1 MHRIYYAH
9 AHFSDLDLD
18 ARWQW
23 VVKGKTFLTTKQA
36 TSIKFATTVDHF
48 FVCELDFENGYMA
61 WSTCFFWFSGGDSVQ
76 HMSRVDSCHVVH
88 GNHGGEWGDCHHW
101 VWAVCGLQGLCCL
114 AAVCWPILR
123 QSRGRQ
129 TKRWENNINEWTGL
143 EFANSHRVVWE
154 QEKMERAGCKVFS
167 GAPTIL
173 KGYGKVKWRRRRVT
187 DDVERFPS
195 KRNYYCLSR
204 RATINRKPLTVKN
217 CTEHYVHLFLRL
229 KESDIDFSRDT
240 YDQW

>member
-48 FVCELDFENGYMA
+48 LVCELDFENVYKYGLIYL
-61 WSTCFFWFSGGDSVQ
+61 FFWFSGGDSVQ
-76 HMSRVDSCHVVH
+76 HMSRVDSCHAVH

-129 TKRWENNINEWTGL
+129 TCPLLSFQISLLRLVEACYATSQAKITKKIKDDILNTLLLTRNRLRLQVRLVGGFSTCIMNCVLKIAWPSSVCCYCWWLFASSNVTAL
-143 EFANSHRVVWE
+143 HSANSVVRL
-154 QEKMERAGCKVFS
+154 MG
-167 GAPTIL
+167 L
-173 KGYGKVKWRRRRVT
+173 Y
-187 DDVERFPS
+187 
-195 KRNYYCLSR
+195 
-204 RATINRKPLTVKN
+204 KPLINK
-217 CTEHYVHLFLRL
+217 
-229 KESDIDFSRDT
+229 
-240 YDQW
+240 